1 MTGGARRCGPFQP
14 ILFVL
19 SLLVCNA
26 FDYLELFYYSG
37 PCAILNFVWLA
48 RVCVMFK
55 PSRCLECARDHG
67 GWSNHEWW
75 SSHYFQK
82 TNKKMG
88 PLSMCLH

>member
-48 RVCVMFK
+48 RVCVIVQTLSLSGVC
-55 PSRCLECARDHG
+55 PRSRGMEQ
-67 GWSNHEWW
+67 S
-75 SSHYFQK
+75 
-82 TNKKMG
+82 
-88 PLSMCLH
+88 